1 MDWAGA
7 IDKHQAALKRLL
19 VLLVAMAGMTVV
31 AVESLGST
39 GTDVGQKTLPR
50 HLHRAILRLLRPA
63 EAAARRLIILAARGM
78 SVPQQR
84 PPSGKPQQ
92 HSAFLRTPGGTG
104 ILLPKSAMPPRPAPQ
119 SMALPLLDPLRLPR
133 RKPSRPTVV
142 PRIRSFGIDSSF
154 GAPSPIPARPTPLPD
169 DPLNA
174 NRLRLRLA
182 ALGRALDDLPRQA
195 RRFVRWRQRR
205 RRGAFHRLSPL
216 RGGPPPGLRPPGSRH
231 AREVDKTLDDVHGLA
246 LWTLEHP
253 DSS

>member
-19 VLLVAMAGMTVV
+19 ALLVAMAGMTV
-31 AVESLGST
+31 AAGESQRAAGI
-39 GTDVGQKTLPR
+39 DVGQNTLPR

-78 SVPQQR
+78 VVPHQR
-84 PPSGKPQQ
+84 PRLGTSQQ
-92 HSAFLRTPGGTG
+92 HSAFLRAPGGTG
-104 ILLPKSAMPPRPAPQ
+104 IVMPKGAMPPRPAPQ
-119 SMALPLLDPLRLPR
+119 TMALPLLDPLRLPR
-133 RKPSRPTVV
+133 HKLSRPTVV
-142 PRIRSFGIDSSF
+142 PRIRGFGF
-154 GAPSPIPARPTPLPD
+154 GLDAPSLIPARPVPEPD
-169 DPLNA
+169 DPLDA
-174 NRLRLRLA
+174 DRLRLRLA

-205 RRGAFHRLSPL
+205 RRGACHRLSPL
-216 RGGPPPGLRPPGSRH
+216 RGGPPPGGRAPGSRH
-231 AREVDKTLDDVHGLA
+231 AREVDRTLDDVHGLA

>member
-19 VLLVAMAGMTVV
+19 AMLVAMAGMAV
-31 AVESLGST
+31 AAGESLGST
-39 GTDVGQKTLPR
+39 GTDVGPKTLPR
-50 HLHRAILRLLRPA
+50 HLHRAILSLLRPA

-78 SVPQQR
+78 MVPQQHSTVR
-84 PPSGKPQQ
+84 TSHSK
-92 HSAFLRTPGGTG
+92 SAFLRTPGGTG

-133 RKPSRPTVV
+133 RKPTRPTVV
-142 PRIRSFGIDSSF
+142 PRIRSFGFGSSF
-154 GAPSPIPARPTPLPD
+154 DAPSLIPARPAPQPD

-205 RRGAFHRLSPL
+205 RRGAFHRLSLL
-216 RGGPPPGLRPPGSRH
+216 RGGPPPGLRQPGSRH
-231 AREVDKTLDDVHGLA
+231 AREVDRTLDDVHGLA

>member
-19 VLLVAMAGMTVV
+19 ALLVAMAGMTV
-31 AVESLGST
+31 AAGESHHT
-39 GTDVGQKTLPR
+39 AGTDVGQNTLPR

-78 SVPQQR
+78 IVPPPR
-84 PPSGKPQQ
+84 PRLGTSQQ
-92 HSAFLRTPGGTG
+92 HSAFLRAPGGTG
-104 ILLPKSAMPPRPAPQ
+104 IVMPKGAIPLRPAPQ

-133 RKPSRPTVV
+133 QKPSRSAIV
-142 PRIRSFGIDSSF
+142 PRIRGFGFGFEASSL
-154 GAPSPIPARPTPLPD
+154 IPARPAPLPD
-169 DPLNA
+169 DPLDA
-174 NRLRLRLA
+174 DRLRLRLA

-195 RRFVRWRQRR
+195 RRFVRWRQRP

-216 RGGPPPGLRPPGSRH
+216 RGGPPPGLRSPGSRH
-231 AREVDKTLDDVHGLA
+231 AREVDRTLDDLHGLA

>member
-19 VLLVAMAGMTVV
+19 ALLVAMAGMTVT
-31 AVESLGST
+31 AGESQRTAGI
-39 GTDVGQKTLPR
+39 DVGQNTLPR

-78 SVPQQR
+78 IVPHR
-84 PPSGKPQQ
+84 HSPVRASQQ
-92 HSAFLRTPGGTG
+92 HSAFLRAPGGTG
-104 ILLPKSAMPPRPAPQ
+104 IVMPKGAMPSRPMPQ

-133 RKPSRPTVV
+133 HKPSRPAVV
-142 PRIRSFGIDSSF
+142 PRIRGFGF
-154 GAPSPIPARPTPLPD
+154 GFDAPSLIPARPVPEPD
-169 DPLNA
+169 DPLDA
-174 NRLRLRLA
+174 DRLRLRLA

-205 RRGAFHRLSPL
+205 RRGVFHRLSPL
-216 RGGPPPGLRPPGSRH
+216 RGGPPPGLRAPGSRH
-231 AREVDKTLDDVHGLA
+231 AREVDRTLDDVHGLA